1 MIANMITSVGAR
13 ASARYRPVMIPT
25 RTWPATSRCRRN
37 LLSCLV
43 ALFPIAMGAQ
53 VLGQD
58 TFTTDWLQFRGPAG
72 QGISSNRG
80 LPVTWSADRNIVW
93 KAALPGPGGSSPVVF
108 RDHIYLTSYS
118 GYAVPGTSSGDL
130 NALTRQV
137 VCLQRKDGSILWK
150 KDLPAVQPEQA
161 KVRDHGYASNTPLAD
176 ADRLYVFLGASGVFA
191 FDHEGAQLWHARVG
205 SNVHGWGSASSPVL
219 YQDLVII
226 NAAVESDALVALN
239 KTTGK
244 EVWRAPGMKES
255 WNTPILVPVAGGQQ
269 ELVVAIAGKVLGFN
283 PATGAPLWS
292 CDTGIA
298 WYMVPS
304 LVHDKDVVYCVGGR
318 TGGSLAVRAGGR
330 GNVTQS
336 HRLWTL
342 NKGSNVPSPILHQG
356 HLYWLHENL
365 GIVYCV
371 EAASGKLV
379 FEERIE
385 KAGQFYGSPVLADG
399 KLFAITRD
407 GRGFVIAAKPT
418 FELLGRNELGD
429 RSSFD
434 ATPAVSG
441 NRLLIRSDRFLYCL
455 GTP

>member
-1 MIANMITSVGAR
+1 
-13 ASARYRPVMIPT
+13 MIPT
-25 RTWPATSRCRRN
+25 RTPLARPRFHSN
-37 LLSCLV
+37 LLACLV
-43 ALFPIAMGAQ
+43 AFFSVALGASG
-53 VLGQD
+53 LGQD
-58 TFTTDWLQFRGPAG
+58 AATTDWLQFRGPAG

-93 KAALPGPGGSSPVVF
+93 KVSLPGPGGSSPVVF
-108 RDHIYLTSYS
+108 QDHIYLTSYS
-118 GYAVPGTSSGDL
+118 GYAVPGAGSGDL
-130 NALTRQV
+130 SALTRQV
-137 VCLQRKDGSILWK
+137 ICLQRNSGAILWK

-191 FDHEGAQLWHARVG
+191 FSHDGAQLWRANVG
-205 SNVHGWGSASSPVL
+205 SQVHEWGSASSPVL
-219 YQDLVII
+219 YRDLVII

-239 KTTGK
+239 KVTGK

-255 WNTPILVPVAGGQQ
+255 WNTPILVPVGEGQQ

-330 GNVTQS
+330 GDVTQS
-336 HRLWTL
+336 RRLWTL

-356 HLYWLHENL
+356 HLYWFHENL

-379 FEERIE
+379 FEERLAN
-385 KAGQFYGSPVLADG
+385 AGQFYGSPVLADG
-399 KLFAITRD
+399 KLFAWTRD
-407 GRGFVIAAKPT
+407 GRGFVIAASPK
-418 FELLGRNELGD
+418 FELLARNELGD

-434 ATPAVSG
+434 ASPAVSG

-455 GTP
+455 GTR